1 MKTSSISELQ
11 AGDVINSV
19 NGAEIHSIVDYN
31 KALRDTYTSGSIQ
44 VVYTRNGSSMSADIV
59 PSVK

>member
-1 MKTSSISELQ
+1 M
-11 AGDVINSV
+11 INSV